1 MSVFQTPNKTNGFG
15 QGIYE
20 QSATPIETIGTILTL
35 ADGRKF
41 AYARNG
47 ATALAVAKITQ
58 CAAPD
63 SNAHNEAIAA
73 AAAIGATTLTVT
85 FGGAVTADAYAEGYM
100 HVNDATGEGHIYKVK
115 SHPAGTS
122 SVPVVLYDP
131 IRVAL
136 VASTS
141 EITFTKHPQDS
152 VIVYPTTGSSAPAG
166 VPLIPVTAAY
176 YFWNQV
182 KGPCPILTDGTIV
195 IGQHVRV
202 SDGVAGAVEPLDRDG
217 TAEDEA
223 AVGTVLQVN
232 ANTEYSI
239 IMLDIPGY

>member
-1 MSVFQTPNKTNGFG
+1 MSVFQTPCKTTGFG
-15 QGIYE
+15 QGIFE
-20 QSATPIETIGTILTL
+20 QSATQIEALGTPWTL

-41 AYARNG
+41 VYAKNG
-47 ATALAVAKITQ
+47 AANLGVAVMTQ
-58 CAAPD
+58 CAVPD
-63 SNAHNEAIAA
+63 TNAHNEAIAA

-85 FGGAVTADAYAEGYM
+85 FGDAVTANAYADGYM

-115 SHPAGTS
+115 SHPAGTA

-141 EITFTKHPQDS
+141 EITFTKHPQDG
-152 VIVYPTTGSSAPAG
+152 VIVYPTTGTSAPAG

-202 SDGVAGAVEPLDRDG
+202 SDGTAGAVEALDRDG

-232 ANTEYSI
+232 ATTEYSL